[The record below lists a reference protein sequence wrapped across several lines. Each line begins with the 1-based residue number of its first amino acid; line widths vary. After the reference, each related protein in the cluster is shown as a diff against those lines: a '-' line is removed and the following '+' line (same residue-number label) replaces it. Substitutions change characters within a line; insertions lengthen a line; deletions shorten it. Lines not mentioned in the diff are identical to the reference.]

1 MNRNHTICIIGTGYV
16 GMASAIGF
24 AELGHRVTGYD
35 IITERIRA
43 LAAGTTPYYEDGI
56 EMALRKHLD
65 AGRISFHESLED
77 AVRDAR
83 FVVIAVGTPS
93 RDDGSAD
100 VRAVEAAIDAL
111 APLVAEDTV
120 CILRSTVPPGTTER
134 LAERCR
140 FDLIFA
146 PEFLRE
152 GSAVSDFLNP
162 DRIVIGAESL
172 EAATEYA
179 ELLRALDRPVLH
191 TATRDAE
198 LIKVSSNAFL
208 ALKISF
214 ANEIAN
220 LCDAVG
226 ADALEVLRGVGH
238 DRRIG
243 QAFLGPGIGFGGPC
257 FDKDVRGLAHVAG
270 AFGSGSELLEAT
282 LRVNHTQPHRIVDL
296 LESELGGLA
305 GRHIAVWGLAF
316 KGGTDDVRDS
326 LALRIIDDL
335 IARGA
340 APLAYDPAVTGTR
353 PEIRCKRSDTAL
365 GALRNADALLVL
377 TDWPQFRQIAPWA
390 IAERLR
396 GDVVVDGRNLLDP
409 DAIAA
414 AGLRYRGV
422 GRRRT
427 PALPVAAAS

>member
-24 AELGHRVTGYD
+24 AQLGHRVTGYD
-35 IITERIRA
+35 IIGERIRA

-56 EMALRKHLD
+56 EDALRAHLES
-65 AGRISFHESLED
+65 GRISFFESLED

-83 FVVIAVGTPS
+83 FVVVAVGTPS

-111 APLVAEDTV
+111 IPLLPDDAICV
-120 CILRSTVPPGTTER
+120 LRSTVPPGTTER
-134 LAERCR
+134 LAERCK

-152 GSAVSDFLNP
+152 GTAVGDFLNP
-162 DRIVIGAESL
+162 DRIVVGAESR
-172 EAATEYA
+172 EAAGAYA

-191 TATRDAE
+191 TGPRDAE

-208 ALKISF
+208 ALKVSF

-226 ADALEVLRGVGH
+226 ADAAEVLRGVGH

-243 QAFLGPGIGFGGPC
+243 HAFLGPGIGFGGPC
-257 FDKDVRGLAHVAG
+257 FDKDLRGLVHVAG
-270 AFGSGSELLEAT
+270 ALGTGRELLEAT
-282 LRVNHTQPHRIVDL
+282 LRVNEAQPHRIVDI
-296 LESELGGLA
+296 LEAELGGLA
-305 GRHIAVWGLAF
+305 GRHIAVWGLSF

-326 LALRIIDDL
+326 LALRVIDDL

-340 APLAYDPAVTGTR
+340 APLAYDPAVDGTR
-353 PEIRCKRSDTAL
+353 PEVRCECTDTPL

-377 TDWPQFRQIAPWA
+377 TDWLQFRQIAPWA

-409 DAIAA
+409 DAIAS

-422 GRRRT
+422 GRRRI
-427 PALPVAAAS
+427 PALPIAAAS